1 MKILSK
7 IISFFRKK
15 IEGRVEIVEREEF
28 AREMKDDFRGN
39 TELLKAIEECMNR
52 NVKPHQRVSLTN

>member
-1 MKILSK
+1 MKIFSK
-7 IISFFRKK
+7 IKSLFRKRFEDK
-15 IEGRVEIVEREEF
+15 VEIVEREEF

-39 TELLKAIEECMNR
+39 TELLKAIEACMNK